1 MFMGCAS
8 QPEQQEP
15 IQTEEV
21 SSMETAQEETEQ
33 LVDDMQDENPEFQK
47 TIEKEQLK
55 KSYQNVLFQNY
66 LKTASNHAE
75 KGQYQEAYQFVLEA
89 LKLEPNHREALDLK
103 RAYGS
108 KLGFEPDEVA
118 ERLNEAEQLVNVRI
132 DQTRLEIENQM
143 AEGKHCLKE
152 KDYERA
158 ISLFKQAKEKIRW
171 MPYHVVDL
179 EGKAKQIDF
188 LIQKAEEE
196 NERYKEEVSLQ
207 RRREAA
213 EEKKRDEIARLNTLR
228 EQVQNLLRQANIAF
242 GKEKYELAR
251 SFCEQVQI
259 LEPDNTEVYNL
270 LNLIKH
276 ARHAKSM
283 DNSRNVYL
291 EEWKKTFEMVEAAM
305 IPNHNI
311 VQFPSYENWK
321 KISKRGSKTVGEEEA
336 EESIENR
343 IIRERLESET
353 MDMDFTEAP
362 LPEVVDY
369 LRNTTGINIIID
381 PEVFKEYPEEDSL
394 KVDLTLNKAKIS
406 SILNLILS
414 LKDLAYRITNGVL
427 VISTKK
433 RIVDKPVLRL
443 YNVRDLTGKLKDFPG
458 LNMSLSTDERDETTI
473 SGALLGQEETGREAA
488 ITEEQ
493 LTELIKS
500 NIAKASWDL
509 GDCSIETR
517 HGTLIVRQV
526 EDVHQQI
533 DSLLNDLRK
542 ATGLLVTIEARFLTV
557 SDDFLEDIGVDWR
570 NLGAVSM
577 NAGER
582 QFKAGPEDDHVR
594 TDTTYAPLDDAIF
607 SAEAG
612 EDSIGTG
619 KSSGIFYRKQN
630 FDTRH
635 RLENIFDETLGS
647 KGVTNI
653 GGLNMQMAYVDEIE
667 LNMVLQAVRKKYRSN
682 QLNAPRLTVFN
693 TQRANVTIISQY
705 AYIQDFD
712 VEVATAAVIADPIVG
727 TVQDGVILDVRPII
741 SSDRKYITLELQ
753 PTVAELIELV
763 PFKTHLASSGAGG
776 GGTVTIQAPNLR
788 LSRIKTNVTIPDGGT
803 ILLGGLIKATKQDSM
818 SGVPVLSDLPI
829 ISFFTSRKGK
839 FTHRESLLILVT
851 AKITSMEEQEPNEG
865 RE

>member
-1 MFMGCAS
+1 
-8 QPEQQEP
+8 
-15 IQTEEV
+15 
-21 SSMETAQEETEQ
+21 
-33 LVDDMQDENPEFQK
+33 
-47 TIEKEQLK
+47 
-55 KSYQNVLFQNY
+55 
-66 LKTASNHAE
+66 
-75 KGQYQEAYQFVLEA
+75 
-89 LKLEPNHREALDLK
+89 
-103 RAYGS
+103 
-108 KLGFEPDEVA
+108 
-118 ERLNEAEQLVNVRI
+118 
-132 DQTRLEIENQM
+132 
-143 AEGKHCLKE
+143 
-152 KDYERA
+152 
-158 ISLFKQAKEKIRW
+158 
-171 MPYHVVDL
+171 
-179 EGKAKQIDF
+179 
-188 LIQKAEEE
+188 
-196 NERYKEEVSLQ
+196 
-207 RRREAA
+207 
-213 EEKKRDEIARLNTLR
+213 
-228 EQVQNLLRQANIAF
+228 
-242 GKEKYELAR
+242 
-251 SFCEQVQI
+251 
-259 LEPDNTEVYNL
+259 
-270 LNLIKH
+270 
-276 ARHAKSM
+276 
-283 DNSRNVYL
+283 
-291 EEWKKTFEMVEAAM
+291 
-305 IPNHNI
+305 
-311 VQFPSYENWK
+311 
-321 KISKRGSKTVGEEEA
+321 
-336 EESIENR
+336 
-343 IIRERLESET
+343 
-353 MDMDFTEAP
+353 
-362 LPEVVDY
+362 
-369 LRNTTGINIIID
+369 
-381 PEVFKEYPEEDSL
+381 
-394 KVDLTLNKAKIS
+394 
-406 SILNLILS
+406 
-414 LKDLAYRITNGVL
+414 
-427 VISTKK
+427 
-433 RIVDKPVLRL
+433 
-443 YNVRDLTGKLKDFPG
+443 
-458 LNMSLSTDERDETTI
+458 MSLSTDERDETTI

-712 VEVATAAVIADPIVG
+712 VEVATAAVIADPLVG